1 MPNNLKLDFRSSIP
15 VRINLTVSWE
25 RDWWC
30 EIWNVTEKELR
41 AAIFAVGTSA
51 PSVARHLGRRIPVGR
66 PSDRGEVRG
75 S

>member
-1 MPNNLKLDFRSSIP
+1 M
-15 VRINLTVSWE
+15 
-25 RDWWC
+25 
-30 EIWNVTEKELR
+30 TEKELR